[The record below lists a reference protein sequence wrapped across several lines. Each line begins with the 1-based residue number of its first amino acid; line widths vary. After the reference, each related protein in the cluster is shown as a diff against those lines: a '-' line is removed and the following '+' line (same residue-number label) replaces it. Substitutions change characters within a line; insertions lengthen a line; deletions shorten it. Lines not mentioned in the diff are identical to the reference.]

1 MNKRKPPVPPPYD
14 YKDRRVDRDITG
26 PCVFLVLIIAVL
38 FAVVYFGGR

>member
-1 MNKRKPPVPPPYD
+1 MNKRKPPH
-14 YKDRRVDRDITG
+14 YKDRYVKHDITG